1 MSNGQRIQFAP
12 AACRPILVDFDDAGG
27 NLSSPFPPG
36 LTFGSYRTGES
47 RRLIPR
53 SKTLAL
59 NQPRTIVPQSFSVK
73 RQLWGVP
80 KQIGADKERGSRT
93 LGEAVGAEI
102 TQLRVR
108 SRMEPVKIG
117 ARSGIYRT
125 LHRPT
130 GTRHQEPN
138 ATNARRSR
146 QSFFHRG
153 FHHTQSCGASTPEQ
167 WKALIFTP

>member
-27 NLSSPFPPG
+27 NLSSPLPPG

-53 SKTLAL
+53 SKTLVL

-102 TQLRVR
+102 TRLRVDR
-108 SRMEPVKIG
+108 GWSQSRLAHDLGYTERYIG
-117 ARSGIYRT
+117 QLERGTKSPTLRT
-125 LHRPT
+125 LADLAQAFSIEVSTILRSAERRHRNS
-130 GTRHQEPN
+130 GKR
-138 ATNARRSR
+138 
-146 QSFFHRG
+146 
-153 FHHTQSCGASTPEQ
+153 
-167 WKALIFTP
+167 